1 MDETHIYKLSFFDK
15 EDNPTQI
22 TPQLYGSI
30 VNVVGFKATIS
41 YAGPINNNKVEM
53 GVETVSSGWTRSS
66 LQTALEQ
73 YPTIQDQYVIQ
84 IQDKV

>member
-1 MDETHIYKLSFFDK
+1 MCIRDR
-15 EDNPTQI
+15 
-22 TPQLYGSI
+22 
-30 VNVVGFKATIS
+30 S
-41 YAGPINNNKVEM
+41 YAGPINDNKVEM

>member
-1 MDETHIYKLSFFDK
+1 MDETHIYIISFFDK
-15 EDNPTQI
+15 EDNPTEI

-30 VNVVGFKATIS
+30 VNVVGLKATIS

-73 YPTIQDQYVIQ
+73 YPTIQDQHTIQ

>member
-1 MDETHIYKLSFFDK
+1 MSFFDK
-15 EDNPTQI
+15 EDNSTKI

-41 YAGPINNNKVEM
+41 YAGEINNNKVEI

-73 YPTIQDQYVIQ
+73 YPTIQDQYTIQ

>member
-1 MDETHIYKLSFFDK
+1 MDETHIYIISFFDK
-15 EDNPTQI
+15 EDNPTEI

-41 YAGPINNNKVEM
+41 YAGPINDNKVEM

-66 LQTALEQ
+66 LQTAIEQ
-73 YPTIQDQYVIQ
+73 YPTIQDQYAIQ

>member
-1 MDETHIYKLSFFDK
+1 MSFFDK
-15 EDNPTQI
+15 EDNPTKI

-41 YAGPINNNKVEM
+41 YAGEIDNNKVEI

-73 YPTIQDQYVIQ
+73 YPTIQDQYTIQ

>member
-1 MDETHIYKLSFFDK
+1 MDETHIYIISFFDK
-15 EDNPTQI
+15 EDNPIQI

-41 YAGPINNNKVEM
+41 YAGPVNDNKVEM

-66 LQTALEQ
+66 LQTAIEQ

>member
-1 MDETHIYKLSFFDK
+1 MDETHIYIMSFFDK
-15 EDNPTQI
+15 EDNPTKI

-41 YAGPINNNKVEM
+41 YAGEIDNNKVEI

-73 YPTIQDQYVIQ
+73 YPTIQDQYTIQ